1 MYLGNRCSSYDG
13 IIRSVSERNKLGMM
27 IRYKYFIQFF
37 YNVVCAAYVVMY
49 LNRLY

>member
-1 MYLGNRCSSYDG
+1 MYLGKRCSYDG

-27 IRYKYFIQFF
+27 IKYKYFKQFF
-37 YNVVCAAYVVMY
+37 YYVLCAAYVVIY